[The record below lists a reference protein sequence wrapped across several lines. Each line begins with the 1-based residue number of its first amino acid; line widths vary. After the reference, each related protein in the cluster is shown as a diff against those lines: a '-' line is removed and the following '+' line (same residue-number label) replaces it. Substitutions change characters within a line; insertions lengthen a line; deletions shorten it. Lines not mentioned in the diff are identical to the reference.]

1 MRNED
6 EALTPTTH
14 ELVVEM
20 TAEVRVAAL
29 AQAVVEALALKLDAE
44 DLCLA
49 TVVPLKMMADVAST
63 EPVTLCL
70 RLMEARLWDSRRGIR
85 PNSKIQ
91 MDLSVS
97 VTRTQGRL
105 NLERDVIGRLV
116 KDHRLR
122 GDSMTRHMDVEGHLL
137 NANHESEA

>member
-14 ELVVEM
+14 ELVVKM
-20 TAEVRVAAL
+20 TAEARVAAL
-29 AQAVVEALALKLDAE
+29 AQAVAEALALKLDAE

-49 TVVPLKMMADVAST
+49 TVVPLKMTAGVAST

-70 RLMEARLWDSRRGIR
+70 RLMEARLWDSRRGIC
-85 PNSKIQ
+85 PNFKIQ

-116 KDHRLR
+116 KDRLR